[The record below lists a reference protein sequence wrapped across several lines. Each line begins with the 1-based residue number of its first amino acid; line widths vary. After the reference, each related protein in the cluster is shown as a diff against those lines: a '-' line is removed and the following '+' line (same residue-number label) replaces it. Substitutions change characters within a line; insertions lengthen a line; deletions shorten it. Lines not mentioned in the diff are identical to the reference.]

1 MSLRQCIRRLRYA
14 SETHPWPLGSRKGFP
29 VSLKMA
35 KGREVLSLTF
45 MCENSRTV
53 MIVSF
58 FLISNKNVLLVSKAQ
73 SEPDVYDIDHKILVI
88 LTFAIAKNP
97 G

>member
-1 MSLRQCIRRLRYA
+1 
-14 SETHPWPLGSRKGFP
+14 
-29 VSLKMA
+29 
-35 KGREVLSLTF
+35 
-45 MCENSRTV
+45 

-88 LTFAIAKNP
+88 LTFATAKNP